1 MRSAETLEDVI
12 HAATNSL
19 TLISSHA
26 QYLLGKLPRETRG
39 MAELQIIY
47 EEAERAA
54 SLLSLVPQGLAQ
66 SPVRQQATLE
76 SVGGLRDGGLA
87 GSPGTHPKG

>member
-1 MRSAETLEDVI
+1 VRPFETLKDVL

-19 TLISSHA
+19 TLISSHS
-26 QYLLGKLPRETRG
+26 QYLLGKLERESPG

-66 SPVRQQATLE
+66 SPIQDSVTPELPGGSELE
-76 SVGGLRDGGLA
+76 VPEA
-87 GSPGTHPKG
+87 

>member
-1 MRSAETLEDVI
+1 VRPFETLKDVL

-19 TLISSHA
+19 TLISSHS
-26 QYLLGKLPRETRG
+26 QYLLGKLPRDAPG
-39 MAELQIIY
+39 VAELQIIY

-66 SPVRQQATLE
+66 SPIQTKATARLE
-76 SVGGLRDGGLA
+76 AAAKLEAPEV
-87 GSPGTHPKG
+87 

>member
-1 MRSAETLEDVI
+1 MRSSVETLEDVI

-19 TLISSHA
+19 TLISSHS
-26 QYLLGKLPRETRG
+26 QYLLGKLPRETWG

-54 SLLSLVPQGLAQ
+54 RLLSLVPQGLAQ
-66 SPVRQQATLE
+66 SPVQEPASPEPEQAL
-76 SVGGLRDGGLA
+76 
-87 GSPGTHPKG
+87 PGTHPEG

>member
-1 MRSAETLEDVI
+1 MRRVETLEDVL

-19 TLISSHA
+19 TLISSHS
-26 QYLLGKLPRETRG
+26 QYLLGKLAREAPG

-54 SLLSLVPQGLAQ
+54 ILLSLVPHGLAQ
-66 SPVRQQATLE
+66 SPVQEPDLHGPRELDDEPQE
-76 SVGGLRDGGLA
+76 I
-87 GSPGTHPKG
+87 

>member
-1 MRSAETLEDVI
+1 MRRVETLEDVL

-19 TLISSHA
+19 TLISSHS
-26 QYLLGKLPRETRG
+26 QYLLGKLAQEAPG

-54 SLLSLVPQGLAQ
+54 ILLSLVPHGLAQ
-66 SPVRQQATLE
+66 SPVQEPDGLDLLE
-76 SVGGLRDGGLA
+76 
-87 GSPGTHPKG
+87 PGDEPLEI

>member
-1 MRSAETLEDVI
+1 MRPVETLEDVLE
-12 HAATNSL
+12 AATHAL
-19 TLISSHA
+19 TLISSHS
-26 QYLLGKLPRETRG
+26 QYLLGKLERQAPG

-66 SPVRQQATLE
+66 SPILE
-76 SVGGLRDGGLA
+76 PAIFV
-87 GSPGTHPKG
+87 K

>member
-1 MRSAETLEDVI
+1 VRRVETLEDVL

-26 QYLLGKLPRETRG
+26 QYLLGKLPRQAPGVE
-39 MAELQIIY
+39 ELQIIY

-54 SLLSLVPQGLAQ
+54 SLLSLVPHGLAQ
-66 SPVRQQATLE
+66 SPVQ
-76 SVGGLRDGGLA
+76 GLA
-87 GSPGTHPKG
+87 SPEPPAGMEDELPET